1 MGNLSNNAGDVN
13 ETGKKESVYISK
25 TATLLHV
32 HYTFFLFL
40 SRRCKS
46 AAWNVLIS
54 RSLLMELMNTAQE
67 IFFFLNSDTVLSD
80 LTPDNFAKIL
90 QIKLN

>member
-1 MGNLSNNAGDVN
+1 MGSLSNNVGHVN

-67 IFFFLNSDTVLSD
+67 IFFFSKLRYGPFGFNPRQFRQDLKKLS
-80 LTPDNFAKIL
+80 
-90 QIKLN
+90 

>member
-1 MGNLSNNAGDVN
+1 MGSSSNNDGDVN

-25 TATLLHV
+25 TITLLHL

-46 AAWNVLIS
+46 ATWNFLIS
-54 RSLLMELMNTAQE
+54 RSLSMDLMNTAQE
-67 IFFFLNSDTVLSD
+67 IFFFS
-80 LTPDNFAKIL
+80 
-90 QIKLN
+90 KLRYGPFGFNPRQFRQDFKN

>member
-1 MGNLSNNAGDVN
+1 
-13 ETGKKESVYISK
+13 
-25 TATLLHV
+25 
-32 HYTFFLFL
+32 
-40 SRRCKS
+40 
-46 AAWNVLIS
+46 
-54 RSLLMELMNTAQE
+54 MELMNTAQE